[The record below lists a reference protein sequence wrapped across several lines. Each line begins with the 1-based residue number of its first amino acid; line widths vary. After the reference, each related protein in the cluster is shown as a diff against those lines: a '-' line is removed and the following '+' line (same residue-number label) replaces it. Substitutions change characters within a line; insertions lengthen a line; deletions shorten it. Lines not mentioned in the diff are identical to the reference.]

1 MCFSWSLLLYFI
13 TFNFG
18 WEQRCWTSISWLAIC
33 NGWLSKKNQL
43 CTEALCRYTLTSTLS
58 DHHLKHPLLQGGHYH
73 YHTEGQMSSE
83 IPSIQHADVG
93 LIHHS
98 IVISAFL
105 HKIHG
110 DICRVWGVLVL
121 SYTRSLPS
129 VFPLLRHFETQAAT
143 VLPLS
148 TPNED
153 WHQRRHSTTHPVRS

>member
-1 MCFSWSLLLYFI
+1 MCFCWSLCFCILLHLI
-13 TFNFG
+13 
-18 WEQRCWTSISWLAIC
+18 LAE
-33 NGWLSKKNQL
+33 NRGVGPASVDWLSVMGDFQKNQL

-73 YHTEGQMSSE
+73 YHTEGQMSPE

-98 IVISAFL
+98 IIIAAFL

-153 WHQRRHSTTHPVRS
+153 WHQRRHSTTHPDRS